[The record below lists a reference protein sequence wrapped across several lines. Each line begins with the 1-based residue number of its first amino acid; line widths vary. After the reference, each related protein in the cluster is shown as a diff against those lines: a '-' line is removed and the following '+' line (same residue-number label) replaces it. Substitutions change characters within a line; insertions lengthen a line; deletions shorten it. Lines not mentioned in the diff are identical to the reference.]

1 MGYHIPYSVENE
13 VDEPAAP
20 QLYSGQQLIQ
30 WYPLCHLTHVVSC
43 DLLCAV
49 VVSLEA
55 GDGHHI
61 HMAAVHRIRSLDHT
75 DPPWEDHNHGE
86 LSGPLEVREIAG
98 VDNRHS
104 IHTQH
109 PRILHS
115 HIHGDCHIHN
125 PGHTGLAPDL
135 PRRGLEEDGEGRIAL
150 EEGIFVAVVGGI
162 P

>member
-1 MGYHIPYSVENE
+1 MGCHIPYSAETE

-30 WYPLCHLTHVVSC
+30 RYPFCYLTHVVSC
-43 DLLCAV
+43 VLLCAV

-55 GDGHHI
+55 VDGRHI

-75 DPPWEDHNHGE
+75 EAPWEGHKHGE
-86 LSGPLEVREIAG
+86 SSGPLEVREIAE
-98 VDNRHS
+98 VDNRRS
-104 IHTQH
+104 IHIQH

-115 HIHGDCHIHN
+115 HIRAGCHIHN
-125 PGHTGLAPDL
+125 PGHRGLAPDL
-135 PRRGLEEDGEGRIAL
+135 PRPALGEDGEGHIAS
-150 EEGIFVAVVGGI
+150 EEGVVAVEVGGI